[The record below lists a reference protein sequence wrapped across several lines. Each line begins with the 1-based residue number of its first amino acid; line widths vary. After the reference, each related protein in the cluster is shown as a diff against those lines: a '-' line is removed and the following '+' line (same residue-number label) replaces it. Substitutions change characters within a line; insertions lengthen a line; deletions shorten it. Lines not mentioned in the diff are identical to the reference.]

1 MRRIMLSFGCFALF
15 FSGMSVSA
23 FADEQDE
30 IEQKLLANVK
40 QQQELLQQ
48 AQALQKQLEEIR
60 AKASGYVTIK
70 VKGKL
75 ILTKGDAF
83 YGVRANRG
91 AVVVRLVRG
100 EDKNREPDEYLKTL
114 EGKTVVV
121 EGFLFRIEAEGKVI
135 DVEVHD
141 KEQVKWAEEK

>member
-1 MRRIMLSFGCFALF
+1 M
-15 FSGMSVSA
+15 
-23 FADEQDE
+23 
-30 IEQKLLANVK
+30 
-40 QQQELLQQ
+40 
-48 AQALQKQLEEIR
+48 
-60 AKASGYVTIK
+60 
-70 VKGKL
+70 KGKL

-100 EDKNREPDEYLKTL
+100 EDKNRELDEYLKTL

-141 KEQVKWAEEK
+141 KEQVKSAEEK